1 MNYQTVVDW
10 DVNLRDVLFTDADTL
25 PEALQ
30 GLVKGGV
37 YITAGAPT
45 VVAGKYIPGAIV
57 QNAVTG
63 DVYRNQGSTAVPN
76 WATV

>member
-10 DVNLRDVLFTDADTL
+10 DVNLRDVWFTDADTL
-25 PEALQ
+25 PTALQ
-30 GLVKGGV
+30 GLVKSGI

-45 VVAGKYIPGAIV
+45 ATAGKFIPGAIV

-63 DVYRNQGSTAVPN
+63 DVYRNQGSTATPIFV
-76 WATV
+76 TM